1 MEIIFAFSD
10 ATPISVLVFKQQYHE
25 YPSEIVIT
33 AQYLQPWKTSLSQCF
48 SKKTW
53 FPQNMYRNHGSYVAS
68 KCNLGPDKL

>member
-33 AQYLQPWKTSLSQCF
+33 AQYLQP
-48 SKKTW
+48 
-53 FPQNMYRNHGSYVAS
+53 
-68 KCNLGPDKL
+68 